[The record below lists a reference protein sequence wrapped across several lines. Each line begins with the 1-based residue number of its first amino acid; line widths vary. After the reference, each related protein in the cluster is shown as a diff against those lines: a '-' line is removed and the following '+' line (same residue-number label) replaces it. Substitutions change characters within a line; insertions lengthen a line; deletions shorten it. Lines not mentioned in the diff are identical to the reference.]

1 MLMTLSCCSRRSPAR
16 IKKDPRCVTAYRLFE
31 LDRNDRLMGP
41 AQVIECDD
49 DDAALIEARRYVD
62 GHAVEIW
69 RDDERIG
76 VIPADG

>member
-1 MLMTLSCCSRRSPAR
+1 M
-16 IKKDPRCVTAYRLFE
+16 TAYRLFE